1 MVPSEL
7 TAAITAEI
15 RRLRK
20 GRGLRMPDLD
30 TKLGPHLRELARLSP
45 GADIA
50 ALRQAV
56 ASEISALAARLP
68 ADLQAAILASLAISE
83 PTRNMPRFT
92 DRVVWLAAAAD
103 RTYRTALRR
112 IDQAERLLAE
122 EVARELQLRRGQ
134 PASESRGWYLAD
146 LTTLFRVDTPTIE
159 VHERRR
165 IVATRDG
172 LAEVLAWMDV
182 PRDDGQSSMALEAE
196 VRYGGRLVRR
206 ETPTRSR
213 FQFMVKLP
221 RPLRSGESHEYELI
235 LRVPPGDQMR
245 PYYIFTPECRCDSF
259 ELRVR
264 FDPERLPAWTRRV
277 DGEPVRVYE
286 QVGPGTEQVPIDDA
300 GEAYLQF
307 PGPAKNLGYGLKWG
321 PGPGTTGNGAHGPD
335 GVNGSHA

>member
-1 MVPSEL
+1 
-7 TAAITAEI
+7 
-15 RRLRK
+15 
-20 GRGLRMPDLD
+20 MPDLD
-30 TKLGPHLRELARLSP
+30 AKLGAHLRELAGLPP

-50 ALRQAV
+50 AVRQAL

-68 ADLQAAILASLAISE
+68 ADLREAILASLGISE

-112 IDQAERLLAE
+112 IDTAERLLAE
-122 EVARELQLRRGQ
+122 EIARELQARRGL
-134 PASESRGWYLAD
+134 PDSDSRGWYLAD
-146 LTTLFRVDTPTIE
+146 LYTLFRVDTPTNE

-182 PRDDGQSSMALEAE
+182 PRDDGKPSMALEAE

-213 FQFMVKLP
+213 FHFMVKLP
-221 RPLRSGESHEYELI
+221 RPLRTGESHEYELI
-235 LRVPPGDQMR
+235 LRAPAGDQMR
-245 PYYIFTPECRCDSF
+245 SYYIFTPECRCDNF

-264 FDPERLPAWTRRV
+264 FDPEHLPGWTRRV

-286 QVGPGTEQVPIDDA
+286 QLRPGAEHVPIDQA
-300 GEAYLQF
+300 GEVHLQF
-307 PGPAKNLGYGLKWG
+307 TSPAKNLGYGLQWE
-321 PGPGTTGNGAHGPD
+321 PNGTAAGNGA
-335 GVNGSHA
+335 NGSHRLLAAY